1 MNWITTVKLGK
12 AKIIDRLNRIGITF
26 PDGLNY
32 LKLCSLLY
40 QYLKSI
46 NNWLI
51 VLQME
56 GEPLGLTAELQ
67 NRYERKAT
75 LHSREGKRLGRLWL
89 QQGIINHYFRLNLLM
104 SIPCRV
110 DESSVVI
117 GSLNK

>member
-32 LKLCSLLY
+32 FKLCSLLY

-46 NNWLI
+46 ANWLI
-51 VLQME
+51 VVKMA
-56 GEPLGLTAELQ
+56 GEPWGLTAMLQ

-89 QQGIINHYFRLNLLM
+89 QQGIINYDK
-104 SIPCRV
+104 SSWAQWRV
-110 DESSVVI
+110 SQAQTYAEALATI
-117 GSLNK
+117 AG